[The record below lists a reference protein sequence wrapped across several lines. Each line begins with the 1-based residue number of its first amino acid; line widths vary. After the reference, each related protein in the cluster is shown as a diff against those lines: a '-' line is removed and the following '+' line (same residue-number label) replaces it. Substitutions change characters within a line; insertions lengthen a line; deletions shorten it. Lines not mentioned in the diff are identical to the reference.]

1 MDGVNVVPV
10 FVKVVIIDIQNRG
23 RLNPQEHPRNT
34 KLTRHLCDPG
44 KHEGV
49 GEAGERFAF
58 LFSGGYDVSQKL
70 RAAALELGHV
80 GVHVGVLGGF
90 VTVVVA
96 VGEGDEGEAG
106 DGGFFEH
113 ATVEVDAGSESD
125 VDANC
130 SESLGKLKR
139 GVYVALDG
147 VGYEEEAWL
156 HHGNGGA

>member
-1 MDGVNVVPV
+1 VDHVNVLPV
-10 FVKVVIIDIQNRG
+10 FVKVVVVDIQNRG
-23 RLNPQEHPRNT
+23 SLNPQEHPRDT
-34 KLTRHLCDPG
+34 KLTRQLCDPG

-49 GEAGERFAF
+49 GDAGERFAF

-80 GVHVGVLGGF
+80 GAHVGVVGGF

-106 DGGFFEH
+106 DGGFVEH
-113 ATVEVDAGSESD
+113 ATVEVDAGGESD
-125 VDANC
+125 VDANG
-130 SESLGKLKR
+130 SESLGILEG

-147 VGYEEEAWL
+147 VGYEEEVLL
-156 HHGNGGA
+156 HHDNGGA